1 MILRNVQQDS
11 FFSGSFGR
19 IWRTLL
25 SVFNRKLKE
34 VIKSSLVINSES
46 HCNN

>member
-1 MILRNVQQDS
+1 MILRNVQQD
-11 FFSGSFGR
+11 SFGR